1 MHYKLLNGNDFMSI
15 ILSAQDI
22 SKSYHTN
29 KKNKLDVLKNISVE
43 IEENKISVI
52 VGASGAGKSTL
63 LHLLGGLDRPDEGK
77 VFYKQKNIFEFND
90 DKLAKFRNENMGFVF
105 QFHHLLPEFTAIE
118 NVAIPQMINGK
129 NLKYALSESKKL
141 LEIVGLSQREE
152 HKPAELSGGEQQ
164 RVAVAR
170 ALANNPKI
178 IFADE
183 PTGNLDSANS
193 DSIHKLLFDLRDN
206 FKKTFV
212 IVTHNPEL
220 MKLANVIFEIKDGVI
235 IKKK

>member
-1 MHYKLLNGNDFMSI
+1 MSI
-15 ILSAQDI
+15 ILSSENI
-22 SKSYHTN
+22 TKSYQST
-29 KKNKLDVLKNISVE
+29 KKVKLEVLKSISVE
-43 IEENKISVI
+43 IEANKISVI

-63 LHLLGGLDRPDEGK
+63 LHLLGGLDRPDSGS
-77 VFYKQKNIFEFND
+77 VFYEQKNIFDFNN

-105 QFHHLLPEFTAIE
+105 QFHHLLPEFTAVE
-118 NVAIPQMINGK
+118 NVSIPQMIKGVS
-129 NLKYALSESKKL
+129 LKSASENSLRL
-141 LEIVGLSQREE
+141 LEIVGLKDRAE

-170 ALANNPKI
+170 ALANDPKI

-220 MKLANVIFEIKDGVI
+220 MKLADIILEIKDGVI
-235 IKKK
+235 KQKLF

>member
-1 MHYKLLNGNDFMSI
+1 MSI
-15 ILSAQDI
+15 ILSAQEL
-22 SKSYHTN
+22 SKSYQSN
-29 KKNKLDVLKNISVE
+29 KKNKLEVLKNISVE

-63 LHLLGGLDRPDEGK
+63 LHLLGGLDRPDIGK
-77 VFYKQKNIFEFND
+77 VLYEQKNIFDFNNE
-90 DKLAKFRNENMGFVF
+90 KLAKFRNENMGFVF

-118 NVAIPQMINGK
+118 NVAIPQMIKGINLKSALSNSK
-129 NLKYALSESKKL
+129 NL
-141 LEIVGLSQREE
+141 LEVVGLSQREE

-178 IFADE
+178 ILADE

-193 DSIHKLLFDLRDN
+193 ESIHKLLFELRDN
-206 FKKTFV
+206 FNKTFV

-220 MKLANVIFEIKDGVI
+220 MKLADVIFEIKDGI
-235 IKKK
+235 IKQKK

>member
-1 MHYKLLNGNDFMSI
+1 MSI
-15 ILSAQDI
+15 ILSAQEL
-22 SKSYHTN
+22 SKSYQSN
-29 KKNKLDVLKNISVE
+29 KKNKLEVLKNISVE

-63 LHLLGGLDRPDEGK
+63 LHLLGGLDRPDNGK
-77 VFYKQKNIFEFND
+77 VLYEQKNIFDFNN

-118 NVAIPQMINGK
+118 NVSIPQMIKGI
-129 NLKYALSESKKL
+129 NLKSALSNSKKL
-141 LEIVGLSQREE
+141 LDVVGLSERTE

-178 IFADE
+178 ILADE

-193 DSIHKLLFDLRDN
+193 ESLHKLLFDLRDN
-206 FKKTFV
+206 FQKTFV

-220 MKLANVIFEIKDGVI
+220 MKLADVIFEIKDGVVQQ
-235 IKKK
+235 KK

>member
-1 MHYKLLNGNDFMSI
+1 MSI
-15 ILSAQDI
+15 ILSAKNI
-22 SKSYHTN
+22 YKSYQSN
-29 KKNKLDVLKNISVE
+29 KKNKLEVLKDISVD
-43 IEENKISVI
+43 IESNKISII

-63 LHLLGGLDRPDEGK
+63 LHLLGGLDKPDDGK
-77 VFYKQKNIFEFND
+77 VFYDNKNIFEFSNER
-90 DKLAKFRNENMGFVF
+90 LAKFRNENIGFVF

-129 NLKYALSESKKL
+129 SLKSALQESKKL
-141 LEIVGLSQREE
+141 LEVVGLSQREN

-170 ALANNPKI
+170 AIANNPKI

-193 DSIHKLLFDLRDN
+193 ESLHKLLFDLRDN
-206 FKKTFV
+206 FNKTFV

-220 MKLANVIFEIKDGVI
+220 MKLADVIFEIKDGVI
-235 IKKK
+235 NKNR

>member
-1 MHYKLLNGNDFMSI
+1 MSI
-15 ILSAQDI
+15 ILKANDI
-22 SKSYHTN
+22 SKSYQTI
-29 KKNKLDVLKNISVE
+29 KKIKLDVLKNISFE

-63 LHLLGGLDRPDEGK
+63 LHLLGGLDRPDSGT
-77 VFYKQKNIFEFND
+77 VYYQQKNIFEFNTE
-90 DKLAKFRNENMGFVF
+90 KLAKFRNENIGFVF
-105 QFHHLLPEFTAIE
+105 QFHHLLPEFTALE
-118 NVAIPQMINGK
+118 NISIPQMIKGESLKTASK
-129 NLKYALSESKKL
+129 NSQRL
-141 LEIVGLSQREE
+141 LEIVGMQTRAD

-193 DSIHKLLFDLRDN
+193 KSIHKLLFELRDQ
-206 FKKTFV
+206 FQKTFV

-220 MKLANVIFEIKDGVI
+220 MNLADVIFEIKDGE
-235 IKKK
+235 IKRTKK

>member
-1 MHYKLLNGNDFMSI
+1 MSI
-15 ILSAQDI
+15 ILSAQKLN
-22 SKSYHTN
+22 KSYQTN
-29 KKNKLDVLKNISVE
+29 KKNKLVVLKDISVE

-77 VFYKQKNIFEFND
+77 VLYENKNIFEFND

-105 QFHHLLPEFTAIE
+105 QFHHLLPEFTALE

-129 NLKYALSESKKL
+129 NLKTALEDSKKL
-141 LEIVGLSQREE
+141 LEVVGLAQRED

-170 ALANNPKI
+170 AIANNPKI

-193 DSIHKLLFDLRDN
+193 ESIHKLLFDLRDN

-212 IVTHNPEL
+212 IVTHNPDL
-220 MKLANVIFEIKDGVI
+220 MKLAEVIFEIKDGVI
-235 IKKK
+235 IRRNQIV

>member
-1 MHYKLLNGNDFMSI
+1 MSF
-15 ILSAQDI
+15 ILTVNELK
-22 SKSYHTN
+22 KSYQTN
-29 KKNKLDVLKNISVE
+29 KKNKLEVLKNISLK

-63 LHLLGGLDRPDEGK
+63 LHLLGGLDRPNSGTVLYED
-77 VFYKQKNIFEFND
+77 KNIFDYNNE
-90 DKLAKFRNENMGFVF
+90 KLARFRNENMGFVF
-105 QFHHLLPEFTAIE
+105 QFHHLLPEFTASE
-118 NVAIPQMINGK
+118 NVSIPQMIKGSS
-129 NLKYALSESKKL
+129 LKAASLNSLRL
-141 LEIVGLSQREE
+141 LDIVGLKDRAD

-170 ALANNPKI
+170 ALANDPKI

-183 PTGNLDSANS
+183 PTGNLDSSNS
-193 DSIHKLLFDLRDN
+193 DSVHKLLFELRDN

-220 MKLANVIFEIKDGVI
+220 MKLADVIFEIKDGI
-235 IKKK
+235 IKQDK

>member
-1 MHYKLLNGNDFMSI
+1 MSL
-15 ILSAQDI
+15 ILKAENL
-22 SKSYHTN
+22 SKSYQSN
-29 KKNKLDVLKNISVE
+29 KKNTLKVLKSISLE

-77 VFYKQKNIFEFND
+77 VFFEQQNIFEFGN

-105 QFHHLLPEFTAIE
+105 QFHHLLPEFTALE
-118 NVAIPQMINGK
+118 NVSIPQMINGK
-129 NLKYALSESKKL
+129 SLKSASVNSGKL
-141 LEIVGLSQREE
+141 LEIVGLRDRAD

-170 ALANNPKI
+170 ALANDPKI

-193 DSIHKLLFDLRDN
+193 ESIHKLLFELRDN

-220 MKLANVIFEIKDGVI
+220 MKLADFIFEIKDGVVV
-235 IKKK
+235 KRTGN